1 MYFWCL
7 QFPQKANENKWTWG
21 KLAHAFKSKHKR
33 LSSWKGEEK
42 EEIFFKRATVN
53 RGTKLKSNFFVLF
66 LRELKTLKRHFE
78 INWPLVPALPAA
90 RALALVGCLVVAGGG
105 TIQLWDALLKRSL
118 LSPPP
123 FMSTTFCACFW
134 KHASYTL
141 VSRCRYGCM
150 SNSLL
155 CRRRQRRRRGRGA
168 LVWLLTRCA
177 IVTILEYI
185 RRRHTRWVIV
195 PHDTAL

>member
-105 TIQLWDALLKRSL
+105 TIQLWDALLCPDSQLLFWKDLFFLLL
-118 LSPPP
+118 LSCRQP
-123 FMSTTFCACFW
+123 FVLAFESM
-134 KHASYTL
+134 
-141 VSRCRYGCM
+141 R
-150 SNSLL
+150 
-155 CRRRQRRRRGRGA
+155 
-168 LVWLLTRCA
+168 A
-177 IVTILEYI
+177 I
-185 RRRHTRWVIV
+185 H
-195 PHDTAL
+195 